1 MGRSLAKCFGTY
13 EKSLKKGSRNGK
25 NQPWCSSWGRPWRQD
40 DTRGTSRA
48 QKIQKSRIF
57 GCLRE
62 PNMEQKSI
70 KKLSENCI
78 FFCHD
83 LETTFSRSWDD
94 FGSKNLSKI
103 RGLRVT
109 FSTSWRKCEK
119 SVLERPSIGFAIF
132 FKLEASIFR
141 SKIDYFLVF
150 FQGCFLVMH
159 WIDFSSILA
168 RFRSQVGGQTG
179 AKIW

>member
-1 MGRSLAKCFGTY
+1 
-13 EKSLKKGSRNGK
+13 
-25 NQPWCSSWGRPWRQD
+25 
-40 DTRGTSRA
+40 
-48 QKIQKSRIF
+48 
-57 GCLRE
+57 
-62 PNMEQKSI
+62 MEQKSI
-70 KKLSENCI
+70 KKRPENFTC
-78 FFCHD
+78 FWRD

-94 FGSKNLSKI
+94 FGGKNLSKI

-119 SVLERPSIGFAIF
+119 SVLEGLSIAFAIF

-159 WIDFSSILA
+159 WIDFSSILV
-168 RFRSQVGGQTG
+168 RFWSQVGGQMG
-179 AKIW
+179 ANMW